1 MTISMNSIP
10 SNARVPLVY
19 IEFDNSRAVMGTP
32 GIEHKILVIGQRLA
46 TGAVAEGVPTRIT
59 SADQAEQAFGR
70 GSMLAE
76 MFAGLKQANR
86 YTESWA
92 IALDEAAAGNA
103 ATGTLTI
110 TGPATASGTLNLYI
124 GGKRIRVGITS
135 GDDSNTIAAAI
146 NAAVN
151 ADTSLPVTAGVVAG
165 VVTLTSRWKGETG
178 NDIDLRLN
186 YYQGESTPTGVAVAI
201 VAMTGGS
208 ANPDIATAIAAMGDE
223 WWNSII
229 CPYTD
234 AANLT
239 ALETELADR
248 WGPTRMI
255 DGIAYSAFKGTHS
268 ETGTFGNTRN
278 SNLLSVMGVGASPT
292 PPWIWA
298 SVNAAVAASSLSID
312 PARPLQTL
320 PLTGILPPVVEDR
333 WTMEERNLILYDGIA
348 SYTVD
353 SGGRVLIE
361 RQITTYQENAYG
373 VADPSYL
380 DVTTPATLSY
390 LRYATRARITQKFP
404 RHKLADDGTRFG
416 RGQAI
421 VTPSVIRAELLALFR
436 ELEEKGLVE
445 NFDQY
450 KTDLLV
456 ERNADD
462 RNRVDVLS
470 SPDLVNQFRVFANQI
485 QFIV

>member
-1 MTISMNSIP
+1 MISMNSIP
-10 SNARVPLVY
+10 SNNRVPLVY

-124 GGKRIRVGITS
+124 GGKRIRVGVTS
-135 GDDSNTIAAAI
+135 GDDSNTIAATI

-201 VAMTGGS
+201 VAMSGGS
-208 ANPDIATAIAAMGDE
+208 ANPDIATAIAVMGDE

-255 DGIAYSAFKGTHS
+255 DGIAYSAFNGTHA

-298 SVNAAVAASSLSID
+298 SVNAAVAAASLSID

>member
-92 IALDEAAAGNA
+92 IALDEDGAGNA

-151 ADTSLPVTAGVVAG
+151 ADTSLPVTASVVAG

-186 YYQGESTPTGVAVAI
+186 YYQGESTPAGVAMAI
-201 VAMTGGS
+201 VGMSGGS

-255 DGIAYSAFKGTHS
+255 DGIAYSAFKGTHA

-462 RNRVDVLS
+462 RNRIDVLS